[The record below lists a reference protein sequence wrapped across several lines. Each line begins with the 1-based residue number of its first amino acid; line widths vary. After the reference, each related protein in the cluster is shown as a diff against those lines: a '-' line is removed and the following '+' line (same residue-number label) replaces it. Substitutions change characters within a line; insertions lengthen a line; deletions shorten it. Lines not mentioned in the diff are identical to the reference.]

1 MKSKELIY
9 KRLNREQN
17 TDLGCWKGKEKTEF
31 NCNFWLRKLR
41 RPLSSPDLKYRFSKY
56 VYKYTDHKDGNK
68 TFDSKTNW
76 PTVKVVIFFFF
87 FLYSSTVS
95 VIQK

>member
-56 VYKYTDHKDGNK
+56 VYKYTHRVIYYNMNLILLDKKDRPQGWK
-68 TFDSKTNW
+68 
-76 PTVKVVIFFFF
+76 
-87 FLYSSTVS
+87 
-95 VIQK
+95 